1 MPKDHPFRT
10 PKKRQQSIAIHKRK
24 TKPVRHSSFW
34 TNTILEEGCGTS
46 EGGKNC
52 GNVYYSGSLA
62 PTPPRSAINHRG
74 RDNGRSK
81 PGFYQVK
88 LSRRGGSGSVCL
100 FISFSCIHFFSV
112 FFNCLTLFRLFII
125 FWLELLRLFSVSSFS
140 SFPSYSPSRHSL
152 IILLRRFFDS
162 SLFFHR
168 PFLFFSFYFPPLPLH
183 TTVLLPFSPYP
194 PPLSPTTAHDLIPA
208 SPSEHRR
215 GWWVPWPTFST
226 WSRRYAR
233 EVLPE

>member
-1 MPKDHPFRT
+1 MSREETLWFYESRDWIKPHVIKPSTESWNFIIKNPWSQTINPNGEKQARHPHQTMPKDHPFRT
-10 PKKRQQSIAIHKRK
+10 PKKRQQSKATHKRK
-24 TKPVRHSSFW
+24 TKQVRHSSFW

-100 FISFSCIHFFSV
+100 FISFSCIHFF
-112 FFNCLTLFRLFII
+112 
-125 FWLELLRLFSVSSFS
+125 LFS
-140 SFPSYSPSRHSL
+140 L
-152 IILLRRFFDS
+152 I
-162 SLFFHR
+162 
-168 PFLFFSFYFPPLPLH
+168 
-183 TTVLLPFSPYP
+183 
-194 PPLSPTTAHDLIPA
+194 A
-208 SPSEHRR
+208 
-215 GWWVPWPTFST
+215 
-226 WSRRYAR
+226 
-233 EVLPE
+233 